1 MTRASLLLA
10 LLLAGCISG
19 KSPPART
26 FVLEVAP
33 PSARAD
39 DAPAAGRPLR
49 YRGVVASKLVDERQ
63 IWRVSPEEVWIHELQ
78 RWSEPPA
85 DTIGRALARHLF
97 EGEGLRRTSGLDA
110 PTLEVELR
118 TLEEQR
124 DPGKVRIELGILL
137 VGSDGVARLERTF
150 TREAPVE
157 GDEPEHAVRAH
168 SALLG
173 ALLPEVAR
181 EVARSLSEG

>member
-1 MTRASLLLA
+1 MTRTLPVLA

-33 PSARAD
+33 PSSRAQ
-39 DAPAAGRPLR
+39 DAPAAGRALR
-49 YRGVVASKLVDERQ
+49 WRGVVASKLVDERQ

-85 DTIGRALARHLF
+85 DTVGRALARHLF
-97 EGEGLRRTSGLDA
+97 EGEGLRRTGGLDA
-110 PTLEVELR
+110 PSLEVELR
-118 TLEEQR
+118 TLEEVR
-124 DPGKVRIELGILL
+124 DPGKVRIEIGVLL

-150 TREAPVE
+150 LREVNFKGE
-157 GDEPEHAVRAH
+157 EPEDVVRAH
-168 SALLG
+168 GALVSG
-173 ALLPEVAR
+173 LLPEIAR
-181 EVARSLSEG
+181 EVAKALSEG